1 MKFENILANDKV
13 KEFLNNSIENNKVL
27 HSYLFLGTEGI
38 GKKEIAK
45 EFARKILCLNDHS
58 DECKCKACL
67 CFEND
72 NHPDFNLINDQGE
85 TIKINQ
91 IREITNKIYE
101 KPIISSKKV
110 YIINDCEK
118 MTEEAQNCLLKTLEE
133 PPEYVCIILI
143 SSNENFILTT
153 IKSRCMKISFKN
165 ISDEE
170 LKNYLLKNNYYDTIT
185 NSLLKLFNGSIG
197 MAIKMQENQDLYQ
210 KVENI
215 IKNIENQDLIDI
227 LLNYKDTCDKENIF
241 NILEYMSVCF
251 FEMAKED
258 KRYIECINKVNNTV
272 ERLKSNG
279 NFDMT
284 LDNLF
289 IGLWEEI
296 NQ

>member
-58 DECKCKACL
+58 NECKCKACL
-67 CFEND
+67 CFESD
-72 NHPDFNLINDQGE
+72 NHPDFNLINEQGE

-197 MAIKMQENQDLYQ
+197 MALKMRENQDLYN
-210 KVENI
+210 KVESI
-215 IKNIENQDLIDI
+215 IRNIENQDLIDT
-227 LLNYKDTCDKENIF
+227 LLNYKDTYDKENIF

-251 FEMAKED
+251 FEMAKEN
-258 KRYIECINKVNNTV
+258 KKYIECISKVNNTV

>member
-1 MKFENILANDKV
+1 
-13 KEFLNNSIENNKVL
+13 
-27 HSYLFLGTEGI
+27 
-38 GKKEIAK
+38 
-45 EFARKILCLNDHS
+45 
-58 DECKCKACL
+58 
-67 CFEND
+67 
-72 NHPDFNLINDQGE
+72 
-85 TIKINQ
+85 
-91 IREITNKIYE
+91 
-101 KPIISSKKV
+101 
-110 YIINDCEK
+110 

-197 MAIKMQENQDLYQ
+197 MALKMRENQDLYN
-210 KVENI
+210 KVESI
-215 IKNIENQDLIDI
+215 IKNIENQDLIDT
-227 LLNYKDTCDKENIF
+227 LLNYKDTYDKENIF

-258 KRYIECINKVNNTV
+258 KKYIKCISKVNNTV